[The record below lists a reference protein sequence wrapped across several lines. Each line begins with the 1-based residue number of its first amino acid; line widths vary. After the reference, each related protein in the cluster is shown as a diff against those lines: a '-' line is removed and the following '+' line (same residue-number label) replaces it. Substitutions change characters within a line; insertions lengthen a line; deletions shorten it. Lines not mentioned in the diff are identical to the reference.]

1 MKAKV
6 TSDQISSDQNT
17 FDVTSIVYIT
27 KKIAIGTYI
36 FGLKSWNLARNV
48 VPRSI
53 CYAKFYAL
61 SRTRTTKLWSKKN
74 IYNNNENYKVHCC
87 VDLMNKENGLFSS
100 NERVILEIICYL
112 MNNSYNFLVSKIVNS
127 IYLYLKEWRNRRK
140 MSKSKHHKS
149 CEEINLHPQAPVNRT
164 RNLLPT
170 SLARAISPIW

>member
-1 MKAKV
+1 MIRILL
-6 TSDQISSDQNT
+6 TWRLSS
-17 FDVTSIVYIT
+17 ILR
-27 KKIAIGTYI
+27 KKLQYLHIWVDHEIWPEMSFLGQY
-36 FGLKSWNLARNV
+36 FMH
-48 VPRSI
+48 
-53 CYAKFYAL
+53 KFYAL
-61 SRTRTTKLWSKKN
+61 SRTRTTKLWFEVKKKTIN
-74 IYNNNENYKVHCC
+74 NNNENYKVHC

-100 NERVILEIICYL
+100 NERVILEIIDKEIICYL

-149 CEEINLHPQAPVNRT
+149 CEEINLYPQATVNRT